1 MLQVWS
7 KTAPLINGFFLKTR
21 RYWYFIPRLSLQ
33 IGALEKWVRKSE
45 GRSQHFSLVL
55 AKKKKKHKY
64 LLLNSNFYTAKLNKY
79 PVINTCIC
87 VVPTQYFLFEFLF
100 CVSYWKHLGFLLL
113 NWIHIM
119 CFQALPQKYDCLNV
133 KGEALCVR
141 LLFRAQGMDFISNI
155 CVPQT

>member
-1 MLQVWS
+1 MVSFS
-7 KTAPLINGFFLKTR
+7 KLEDIGTSFHACVC
-21 RYWYFIPRLSLQ
+21 RL
-33 IGALEKWVRKSE
+33 EPWKSE
-45 GRSQHFSLVL
+45 WGNQKEEISISAL

-64 LLLNSNFYTAKLNKY
+64 LLLNSNFYTSKLNKY

-100 CVSYWKHLGFLLL
+100 CVSYWKHLGFMLL